1 MVDQVETMELTDAE
15 LKFLYSAVNVL
26 WKCPKCEAGL
36 LNGREVAIT
45 AHQIQLKIETYFRK
59 ERTND
64 NGKTDAAG
72 VPAGSAD
79 GVPVA
84 G

>member
-45 AHQIQLKIETYFRK
+45 AHQIQLKIETYFKSRK
-59 ERTND
+59 ERTD
-64 NGKTDAAG
+64 GKTDDHAVASG
-72 VPAGSAD
+72 AAD